1 MMPVHYHTGK
11 FPPKSLDWQAIAGP
25 LAHATDSIAR
35 YDSFLGIIPDAHILI
50 SPLTTQEAVTSSR
63 IEGTHATVGDVLA
76 YEAGSHAVDPAKR
89 DDVQEVVNY
98 QVAIRHAERLLETLP
113 LSGRILR
120 SAHEILLHEVRGQ
133 YKSPGKYRTEQNWIG
148 RSYDISEA
156 RYIPVAPEEVEPAM
170 ARWEQFVNLDEMPPL
185 VKASIAHAE
194 FESIHPFLD
203 GNGRIGRMIIPLM
216 LYSDGVMSHPCFYLS
231 EFFEHRNDEYQDR
244 LLAVSRDDDWTGWC
258 VFFLSAMDQ
267 QARENNDKARRI
279 YSLYER
285 TRDELGE
292 RSGSPSA
299 GRVVR
304 ELFRAAIFRST
315 DLAKAEGVN
324 PKTARRLLNT
334 LKEMGTVREL
344 EAASGSRPAIY
355 MFPELI
361 EITEGIKFSR
371 G

>member
-1 MMPVHYHTGK
+1 
-11 FPPKSLDWQAIAGP
+11 
-25 LAHATDSIAR
+25 
-35 YDSFLGIIPDAHILI
+35 
-50 SPLTTQEAVTSSR
+50 
-63 IEGTHATVGDVLA
+63 
-76 YEAGSHAVDPAKR
+76 
-89 DDVQEVVNY
+89 
-98 QVAIRHAERLLETLP
+98 
-113 LSGRILR
+113 
-120 SAHEILLHEVRGQ
+120 
-133 YKSPGKYRTEQNWIG
+133 
-148 RSYDISEA
+148 
-156 RYIPVAPEEVEPAM
+156 M
-170 ARWEQFVNLDEMPPL
+170 AQWEQFVNLSEMPPL
-185 VKASIAHAE
+185 VKTSIAHAE

-216 LYSDGVMSHPCFYLS
+216 LYADGVMSHPCFYLS

-258 VFFLSAMDQ
+258 VFFLNAMDQ

-285 TRDELGE
+285 TRDELSE

-315 DLAKAEGVN
+315 DLTKTEGVN
-324 PKTARRLLNT
+324 PKTARRLLNA

-361 EITEGIKFSR
+361 EITEGIEFSR